1 MNKKDLDKIK
11 KILQEKRDD
20 LKSIVRRKRENDLT
34 DVEVGDEI
42 DTASATSEKEMIFEL
57 TDNEK
62 IIIDAIEAALRRI
75 EKGSYGKC
83 ESCGESI
90 NAARIKAIPWVRY
103 CIKCQEDTEKNK

>member
-1 MNKKDLDKIK
+1 VNKKDLDKIK

-62 IIIDAIEAALRRI
+62 VIIDGIEAALRRI
-75 EKGSYGKC
+75 EKGIYGKC
-83 ESCGESI
+83 ESCGEGI
-90 NAARIKAIPWVRY
+90 NAARLKAIPWVRY
-103 CIKCQEDTEKNK
+103 CIQCQEDTEKTK